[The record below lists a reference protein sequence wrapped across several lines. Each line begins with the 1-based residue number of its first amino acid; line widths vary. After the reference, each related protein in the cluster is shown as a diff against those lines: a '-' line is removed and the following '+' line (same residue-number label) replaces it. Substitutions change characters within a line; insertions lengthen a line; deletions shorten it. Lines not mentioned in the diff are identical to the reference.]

1 MNSGIEFL
9 EIYAEI
15 CLGMTAFFAIVA
27 TLRQTLGESLTPY
40 QYLITRFFL
49 EVGLL
54 STMMA
59 LAGLWVSATQQDDAL
74 AWKILAWIALI
85 TSMTFQI
92 HYLRRRAKLQP
103 PPPSSKTALAVTIVG
118 VIMWFNLGSVLIG
131 PNPMSI
137 PTAAGAL
144 LMTNL
149 ASSVAVFLIF
159 VGSFMEVDTEKVGVP
174 EATER

>member
-1 MNSGIEFL
+1 MNADIEFL
-9 EIYAEI
+9 TIYTEI

-59 LAGLWVSATQQDDAL
+59 LTAIWIGATQQDDAL
-74 AWKILAWIALI
+74 AWKSLAWMVLIVLI
-85 TSMTFQI
+85 TYQVS
-92 HYLRRRAKLQP
+92 YLRRRATLQP
-103 PPPSSKTALAVTIVG
+103 PPPSSKTALAVTVG
-118 VIMWFNLGSVLIG
+118 GFLVWLNLGTVLAG
-131 PNPMSI
+131 MNPMSI
-137 PTAAGAL
+137 PTAAGAA
-144 LMTNL
+144 LMSNL

-159 VGSFMEVDTEKVGVP
+159 VRSFMTID
-174 EATER
+174 EAEIE